1 MVFSPASRTSPV
13 SRTSSA
19 ARRGRIALAAVLLA
33 VLTAPGLAA
42 AAAAAAAPS
51 VASAADVQSLT
62 LGGPGMPF
70 GFVQPLDPLV
80 TLGDSGDEQLAL
92 ITPLASVP
100 ASALTKTTWV
110 NLGQPG
116 VDKEFLS
123 FIWNADSDRA
133 AQYIVS
139 YSVDGRAWLSAVGK
153 GGFDLPDG
161 SHGKTIAIRVWMTTS
176 DANATPR
183 FDDLTIEW
191 TKWKGKPTKPTGDAS
206 GVSHKP
212 NAGHNNGSGAYTYPS
227 AQQPAAQASAQSSGG
242 TGASTGTGGSS
253 TGGSSTGGGSAT
265 PTGGGGSGAS
275 VSQATVTEP
284 VPEVAPVPPVS
295 EVPAPPVESTGEGAP
310 TAVTG
315 VVATEEEQQV
325 SGVPY
330 VPSGGT
336 GSAGSGGTPPGGVS
350 GGLGVPV
357 LLIAGVTVVLGA
369 TLYVPWL
376 VTAASLREITG
387 FSPRRARTHGPFRSI
402 KR

>member
-1 MVFSPASRTSPV
+1 M
-13 SRTSSA
+13 
-19 ARRGRIALAAVLLA
+19 LLA
-33 VLTAPGLAA
+33 VLAAATLAA
-42 AAAAAAAPS
+42 AAPAGAGR
-51 VASAADVQSLT
+51 SAGVQSLT
-62 LGGPGMPF
+62 LGGPGVPF

-80 TLGDSGDEQLAL
+80 TLGDGGDEQLAF

-100 ASALTKTTWV
+100 ASALTKTTWI

-123 FIWNADSDRA
+123 FIWNADSDRG

-161 SHGKTIAIRVWMTTS
+161 THGKTIAIRVWMTTS

-183 FDDLTIEW
+183 FDDITIEW
-191 TKWKGKPTKPTGDAS
+191 TKWKGKPTKPTGDGS

-212 NAGHNNGSGAYTYPS
+212 NAGHNNGSGVYTYPS
-227 AQQPAAQASAQSSGG
+227 AQQPAAQAPAQGSGG

-253 TGGSSTGGGSAT
+253 TGGSSTGGGGAT
-265 PTGGGGSGAS
+265 STGGGGSGSS

-310 TAVTG
+310 TPVTG
-315 VVATEEEQQV
+315 VVAADEQQV

-330 VPSGGT
+330 VPSGGA
-336 GSAGSGGTPPGGVS
+336 GSAGSGGTPPGGAD
-350 GGLGVPV
+350 GGLSVPV
-357 LLIAGVTVVLGA
+357 LLIGGAAVVLGV
-369 TLYVPWL
+369 TLFVPWL

-387 FSPRRARTHGPFRSI
+387 FSPRRARTHGPFGSI